1 MGETGPAGERSRE
14 EGELTPQELRLRA
27 LLRILAA
34 AFFLGI
40 LAYLLP
46 ALFGPFQEFFV
57 NLPFVT
63 NSVVKIGGLALL
75 AFFASGDVRKRRL
88 LTILLIWG
96 HVISIL
102 AMTAVLIWGDTAGT
116 YQVGPWTWTIR
127 GTLFGAM
134 VLDGTIAALLLA
146 FFISADRARYDLAFF
161 WPVEFRSLA
170 ALAEVSLTGAD
181 GRAPVI
187 GGEDVARNVDEYL
200 ARFEGKTKRV
210 ARLALVAL
218 EFYPLLSFKPPLSY
232 LDRAARRQFIEKRF
246 YQDVTLR
253 LIPQFLRVLV
263 RALIGMGKQL
273 SYLGYYNDPRTFA
286 SVGYV
291 PFSQRPT
298 TPQRLRD
305 SPSPPR
311 RPLRVRTA
319 SDVTGETLDGDVV
332 VIGSGAGAS
341 ILANRLVKSGRSV
354 LMIERGDYFDPAGF
368 TEDEAEMLGKLYAD
382 GALQLTRAFDFQII
396 QGSCVGGSTVV
407 NNAVCF
413 DLPENVLARWNDAPL
428 LAGLDPEKLRRSF
441 KDVRASIGVE
451 RQPLKSL
458 NPTGDP
464 IFGRGVRALALEK
477 PPNSFNI
484 VEANV
489 HECLGCGYCNI
500 GCRYGRKLSMLD
512 RILPETQAMGSLGAE
527 SLTIVA
533 GCEAER
539 LRGAGGRITAVT
551 CRFTDGRRI
560 DVRGNVFVVAAGAV
574 SSSLLLE
581 RSGAGGRAVGKNLAF
596 NMGSPISAL
605 FDETVDAYAGLQIS
619 HYLEVAPNE
628 GYVLETW
635 YNPPVAQ
642 SLSMPGWFEDH
653 FRNMLRFN
661 RMAATGILVGT
672 ESNAE
677 VSVGGLTG
685 RDINFEPTPGDLQK
699 VLKGLSLAGRIYLAA
714 GARAVMPSTFR
725 YFEFKNEAE
734 LARLPDFIRDSTD
747 MTLGTGHPQGGNAV
761 SRDSKRGVVDPEFRV
776 YGYDN
781 LFVCD
786 ASVFPSSIGVNP
798 QLTVMAL
805 ADYAAPFVAAAGR
818 G

>member
-1 MGETGPAGERSRE
+1 MV
-14 EGELTPQELRLRA
+14 LTPQELRLRA
-27 LLRILAA
+27 FLRLLAA
-34 AFFLGI
+34 AFCLGV
-40 LAYLLP
+40 LGYLLP
-46 ALFGPFQEFFV
+46 ALFGPFRSFFV

-63 NSVVKIGGLALL
+63 NSVVKIGVLALL
-75 AFFASGDVRKRRL
+75 AFFASGDVRGHRL

-102 AMTAVLIWGDTAGT
+102 AMAAVLLWGQTAGT
-116 YQVGPWTWTIR
+116 YRVGAWTWTIR
-127 GTLFGAM
+127 GTLLGAM
-134 VLDGTIAALLLA
+134 LLDSGIAAILFALFSAAERSRYGLA
-146 FFISADRARYDLAFF
+146 FL
-161 WPVEFRSLA
+161 WPVEFRSLR
-170 ALAEVSLTGAD
+170 ALAEVSLTGD
-181 GRAPVI
+181 EGEMPVI
-187 GGEDVARNVDEYL
+187 TGEDVARNVDEYL
-200 ARFEGKTKRV
+200 ARFEGRTKRV

-218 EFYPLLSFKPPLSY
+218 EFYPIFSFRAPLSY
-232 LDRAARRQFIEKRF
+232 LDAAARREFIEKRF

-253 LIPQFLRVLV
+253 LIPRFLRILV

-273 SYLGYYNDPRTFA
+273 CYLGYYNDPRTFA

-291 PFSQRPT
+291 PFSQRAT
-298 TPQRLRD
+298 TPDRLSE
-305 SPSPPR
+305 SPLPPR
-311 RPLRVRTA
+311 RPLVVHTA
-319 SDVTGETLDGDVV
+319 SDMTGETLDGDVV

-341 ILANRLVKSGRSV
+341 ILAHGIAKTGRGV
-354 LMIERGDYFDPAGF
+354 LMIERGNYFDPSGF

-382 GALQLTRAFDFQII
+382 GALQLTRAFDFQVI

-413 DLPENVLARWNDAPL
+413 DLPGRVLDRWNDEPL
-428 LAGLDPEKLRRSF
+428 RAGLDPGRLKKSF
-441 KDVRASIGVE
+441 QEVRALIGVE

-458 NPTGDP
+458 NPSGETL
-464 IFGRGVRALALEK
+464 FGAGIRALGLDK
-477 PPNSFNI
+477 PPNDFRV
-484 VEANV
+484 VEANI
-489 HECLGCGYCNI
+489 HDCLGCGYCNI

-512 RILPETQAMGSLGAE
+512 RVLPEAQGLNGPEALK
-527 SLTIVA
+527 IVA
-533 GCEAER
+533 GCEAEKI
-539 LRGAGGRITAVT
+539 RGTGRRITSVT
-551 CRFTDGRRI
+551 CRFADGRRI
-560 DVRGNVFVVAAGAV
+560 DVRGKVFVLAAGAI

-581 RSGAGGRAVGKNLAF
+581 RSGVGGRAVGKNVSF

-605 FDETVDAYAGLQIS
+605 FDRVVDAYAGLQIS
-619 HYLEVAPNE
+619 HYLEVEPNE

-635 YNPPVAQ
+635 FNPPMAQ

-661 RMAATGILVGT
+661 RIAATGVLVGT

-685 RDINFEPTPGDLQK
+685 RDISFEPTPGDLAK
-699 VLKGLSLAGRIYLAA
+699 LLKGLSLAGRIYLAA

-725 YFEFKNEAE
+725 YYEFKNEEE
-734 LARLPDFIRDSTD
+734 LARLPDFIRDSSD
-747 MTLGTGHPQGGNAV
+747 MTLGTGHPQGGNAI
-761 SRDSKRGVVDPEFRV
+761 SHDAGRGVIDPELRV

-786 ASVFPSSIGVNP
+786 ASVFPTSIGVNP

-805 ADYAAPFVAAAGR
+805 AHYAVPFVAAAGR